1 MRRSFLAVLL
11 ITSLGVIATPAQSEV
26 VSADTKM
33 TLVKTITGDI
43 SPKSV
48 RSSGSGLVSAHN
60 MMYRHSVTIYD
71 ANTFELVSTVPDSVQ
86 LSKYGYSK
94 YSSIY
99 KGSPVEGAYSPDG
112 KYLYVTNYAMYGKGF
127 NREGHDICSPA
138 SGYDTSFLY
147 RVNLAKYEIDNVYPV
162 GSVPKVVE
170 VTPDNKFV
178 LVSNWCSYDLTV
190 ISIASQKVVKTIKI
204 GRYPRGIAVSNDS
217 KFAYVAEMGG
227 NQIHVIDLE
236 DFSKT
241 YIPIGSNPRAIVLS
255 PDNKFVLVSNW
266 CSYDLKVI
274 SVDSQKVVKTVKIG
288 RYPRGIAV
296 SNDSKFAYVAEM
308 GGNQIHVINLEDF
321 SKTYIP
327 IGSNPRAIVLSPD
340 NSMMY
345 VTMNLSGKVASWD
358 LINNKAGKSVKTGKA
373 ARSLAISSDGTA
385 LFVVNFVSDTIS
397 KVRTSDMKVFQSIK
411 ACNEPI
417 GITYD
422 SPTSRTWVA
431 CYGGAIK
438 IFDNK

>member
-1 MRRSFLAVLL
+1 MRRSYLAVLL
-11 ITSLGVIATPAQSEV
+11 IISLCVIATPAQSEV

-33 TLVKTITGDI
+33 SLVKTITGNI

-147 RVNLAKYEIDNVYPV
+147 RVNLANYEIDNVYPV

-178 LVSNWCSYDLTV
+178 LVSNWCSYDLKV
-190 ISIASQKVVKTIKI
+190 ISIASQKVIKTIKI

-227 NQIHVIDLE
+227 
-236 DFSKT
+236 S
-241 YIPIGSNPRAIVLS
+241 R
-255 PDNKFVLVSNW
+255 
-266 CSYDLKVI
+266 
-274 SVDSQKVVKTVKIG
+274 
-288 RYPRGIAV
+288 
-296 SNDSKFAYVAEM
+296 
-308 GGNQIHVINLEDF
+308 IHVINLEDF
-321 SKTYIP
+321 SITYIP

-385 LFVVNFVSDTIS
+385 LFVVNFVSNTIS

-438 IFDNK
+438 IYDNK

>member
-1 MRRSFLAVLL
+1 MRRSYLAVLL
-11 ITSLGVIATPAQSEV
+11 IISLCVIATPAQSEV

-33 TLVKTITGDI
+33 SLVKTITGNI

-99 KGSPVEGAYSPDG
+99 KGSPVEGTYSPDG

-147 RVNLAKYEIDNVYPV
+147 RVNLANYEIDNVYPV

-178 LVSNWCSYDLTV
+178 LVSNWCSYDLKV
-190 ISIASQKVVKTIKI
+190 ISIASQKVIKTIKI

-227 NQIHVIDLE
+227 
-236 DFSKT
+236 S
-241 YIPIGSNPRAIVLS
+241 R
-255 PDNKFVLVSNW
+255 
-266 CSYDLKVI
+266 
-274 SVDSQKVVKTVKIG
+274 
-288 RYPRGIAV
+288 
-296 SNDSKFAYVAEM
+296 
-308 GGNQIHVINLEDF
+308 IHVINLEDF
-321 SKTYIP
+321 SITYIP

-385 LFVVNFVSDTIS
+385 LFVVNFVSNTIS

-438 IFDNK
+438 IYDNK

>member
-33 TLVKTITGDI
+33 SLVKTITGNI

-227 NQIHVIDLE
+227 NQIHVI
-236 DFSKT
+236 
-241 YIPIGSNPRAIVLS
+241 
-255 PDNKFVLVSNW
+255 
-266 CSYDLKVI
+266 
-274 SVDSQKVVKTVKIG
+274 
-288 RYPRGIAV
+288 
-296 SNDSKFAYVAEM
+296 
-308 GGNQIHVINLEDF
+308 NLEDF

-358 LINNKAGKSVKTGKA
+358 LLNNKAGKSVKTGKA

-385 LFVVNFVSDTIS
+385 LFVVNFISNTIS